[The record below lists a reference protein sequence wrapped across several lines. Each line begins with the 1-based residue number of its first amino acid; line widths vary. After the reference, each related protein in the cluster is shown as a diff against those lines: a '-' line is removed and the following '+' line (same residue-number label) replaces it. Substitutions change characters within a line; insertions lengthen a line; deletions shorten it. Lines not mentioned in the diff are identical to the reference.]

1 MEWPLEPGDLL
12 LSVAGEPETKFK
24 NQADLIHTLRGRDG
38 NVTLNIKRKGKDRSV
53 TLPVMARPRMIDW
66 VGLHFSGIVV
76 GKELMRD
83 ANLSNPH
90 DEIFILDVAS
100 ASIGSVLGI
109 TAYSY
114 VHTVD
119 GSTLKSVQGLCAYL
133 KKAENEKRKVQIVTR
148 SRKWEYMSASTYKI
162 FKVHVKDVK
171 LVGPRMADGRD
182 CDR

>member
-1 MEWPLEPGDLL
+1 
-12 LSVAGEPETKFK
+12 
-24 NQADLIHTLRGRDG
+24 
-38 NVTLNIKRKGKDRSV
+38 
-53 TLPVMARPRMIDW
+53 MARPRMINW

-100 ASIGSVLGI
+100 ASIGSVLGVD
-109 TAYSY
+109 AYSY

-119 GSTLKSVQGLCAYL
+119 GSKLKSVEGLCAYL

-148 SRKWEYMSASTYKI
+148 SRRWEWA
-162 FKVHVKDVK
+162 
-171 LVGPRMADGRD
+171 
-182 CDR
+182 